1 MCPITAASSGP
12 ATGFPITGRWVAGYS
27 SPPSVSPS
35 VNEVT
40 LPGYARLDAVLAYHQ
55 KHFDVQLNVFNLA
68 DTEYFESGQT
78 LSALPGI
85 PISAQATVRIRY

>member
-1 MCPITAASSGP
+1 
-12 ATGFPITGRWVAGYS
+12 
-27 SPPSVSPS
+27 
-35 VNEVT
+35 
-40 LPGYARLDAVLAYHQ
+40 
-55 KHFDVQLNVFNLA
+55 VQLNVFNLA